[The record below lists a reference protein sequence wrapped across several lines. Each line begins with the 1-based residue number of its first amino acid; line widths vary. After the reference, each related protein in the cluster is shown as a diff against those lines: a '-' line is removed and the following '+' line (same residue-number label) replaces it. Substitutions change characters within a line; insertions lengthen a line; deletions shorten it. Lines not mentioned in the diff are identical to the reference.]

1 MTQRKSALDELFGSP
16 LRARLMRF
24 FLLNADAV
32 LTEDE
37 LRKRTNA
44 SPVLLKKELQ
54 LLMKVGFIKRA
65 VKEVEIIRPTP
76 TKKHGKVKAKSIKR
90 IPGFAIDEEF
100 SFLQEFRSLFL
111 SVIPA
116 ARAAISKDVRKLGK
130 VKVVIVSGIF
140 LNVSDAPVD
149 MLIVGENIKT
159 KRLEGILQR
168 FERELG
174 KDLVYAVMPTQEF
187 EYRFGMSDRFV
198 DTLLTGPHETLIDQL
213 NIVQNKNTAK
223 TSAVA

>member
-1 MTQRKSALDELFGSP
+1 MTQKKSALDELFGSP

-24 FLLNADAV
+24 FLLNSETV

-37 LRKRTNA
+37 LRKRTSA
-44 SPVLLKKELQ
+44 SAVTLKRELQ
-54 LLMKVGFIKRA
+54 LLLKVGFIKRG
-65 VKEVEIIRPTP
+65 VKEIEVTQPAP
-76 TKKHGKVKAKSIKR
+76 KKKIKVRAKTVRR
-90 IPGFAIDEEF
+90 IPGFIISE
-100 SFLQEFRSLFL
+100 SFAFFNEFRGLFL

-140 LNVSDAPVD
+140 LNVSGSPVD

-159 KRLEGILQR
+159 KKLEGILQR

-198 DTLLTGPHETLIDQL
+198 DTLLSGPHETLIDQL
-213 NIVQNKNTAK
+213 NIIQHRVAAK
-223 TSAVA
+223 SLPV

>member
-1 MTQRKSALDELFGSP
+1 
-16 LRARLMRF
+16 
-24 FLLNADAV
+24 
-32 LTEDE
+32 
-37 LRKRTNA
+37 
-44 SPVLLKKELQ
+44 
-54 LLMKVGFIKRA
+54 MKVVDIPQIPGKKKKLKIHAVRRFPGFIIN
-65 VKEVEIIRPTP
+65 E
-76 TKKHGKVKAKSIKR
+76 S
-90 IPGFAIDEEF
+90 F
-100 SFLQEFRSLFL
+100 SFLYEFRELFL

-116 ARAAISKDVRKLGK
+116 ARAAIAKDVKKLGK

-140 LNVSDAPVD
+140 LNVSGSPVD

-198 DTLLTGPHETLIDQL
+198 DTLLSGPHETLIDQL
-213 NIVQNKNTAK
+213 NIIQHRVAAK
-223 TSAVA
+223 SLPV